1 MDMSGAVTP
10 RSVILNVVRVAPEPP
25 LPINRLIA
33 IGELFGFTANALRVA
48 VARLVSDGLLES
60 DERGWYRL
68 GPTAAPVQAF
78 VEDWRRGESRM
89 RAWNGEWLAIAL
101 GAKVE
106 RALRR
111 RSLRALGRLGLREGL
126 AGLWL
131 RPDNLAQSFE
141 EIVERLRALSLE
153 DGAEPFRARDFGEP
167 LERKLRV
174 LWPTRALQQ
183 GYQRALHNLERSQR
197 QLDAMPR
204 ETALV
209 QSFLRGGEAIRVL
222 ATDPLLPEAI
232 MSGDTRRELSESML
246 RYNHLGRQLWRSYA
260 RRSKLTLLAGG
271 RDAG

>member
-1 MDMSGAVTP
+1 MSGAVTP
-10 RSVILNVVRVAPEPP
+10 RSVILNLVRVAPEPP
-25 LPINRLIA
+25 LPINRLIV

-60 DERGWYRL
+60 DERGSYRL

-141 EIVERLRALSLE
+141 EIVERLRALGLE

-167 LERKLRV
+167 LERKLHA

-209 QSFLRGGEAIRVL
+209 QSFLHGGEAIRVL

-232 MSGDTRRELSESML
+232 MGGDTRRELSESML
-246 RYNHLGRQLWRSYA
+246 RYDRIGRQLWRSYA
-260 RRSKLTLLAGG
+260 RRSKLRLLAGG